1 MSPIAWVVQFMTSR
15 PDQTPGITL
24 ALVVINIFHA
34 TKHSQDLKLHLL
46 GQIEQ
51 MNTKVKSYNCR
62 LMS

>member
-1 MSPIAWVVQFMTSR
+1 MSPIALVVLFRTSR

-46 GQIEQ
+46 GQIE
-51 MNTKVKSYNCR
+51 
-62 LMS
+62 LMDTQVE